1 MTAGPPGPYWP
12 YGLGVTTAPP
22 GPVVAEGMAFGSAF
36 GALFV
41 SWPTAAN
48 GTTARSA
55 PAKTNLRTLNI
66 GTSPIPKG
74 SPAVAAPLADARH
87 LTPTFDVHG
96 EYSRRG

>member
-1 MTAGPPGPYWP
+1 
-12 YGLGVTTAPP
+12 
-22 GPVVAEGMAFGSAF
+22 VVAEGMGFGSAF

-55 PAKTNLRTLNI
+55 PAKTSLRTLNI
-66 GTSPIPKG
+66 GTSPIPKW
-74 SPAVAAPLADARH
+74 SPAVAAPLSDARH